1 MNSCSKPGC
10 GNPGAA
16 LLGYDYADRRAV
28 LDDPPDG
35 EISPHAYVLC
45 HRCAEKLTPPRGWV
59 LDDNRAEPPL
69 FLDRIAK
76 ERRGEE
82 LPAAEALPPA
92 EEPRR
97 QQLFFG
103 YSA

>member
-1 MNSCSKPGC
+1 MSPCSKPGC
-10 GNPGAA
+10 ANPGAA

-35 EISPHAYVLC
+35 EISPHVYVLC
-45 HRCAEKLTPPRGWV
+45 TKCAEKLTPPRGWV

-69 FLDRIAK
+69 FLDRMVK
-76 ERRGEE
+76 ERD
-82 LPAAEALPPA
+82 AAAAVEKLPPA

-103 YSA
+103 YTA

>member
-1 MNSCSKPGC
+1 MNTCSKPGC
-10 GNPGAA
+10 ANPGAA
-16 LLGYDYADRRAV
+16 ILGYDYAERRAV

-35 EISPHAYVLC
+35 DVSPHAYVLC
-45 HRCAEKLTPPRGWV
+45 TRCAEKLTPPRGWV
-59 LDDNRAEPPL
+59 LDDNRAAPPL
-69 FLDRIAK
+69 FLDRAK
-76 ERRGEE
+76 ERAA
-82 LPAAEALPPA
+82 PVAAEPLAPP

>member
-1 MNSCSKPGC
+1 MNTCSKPGC
-10 GNPGAA
+10 ANPGAA
-16 LLGYDYADRRAV
+16 ILGYDYAERRAV

-35 EISPHAYVLC
+35 DVSPHAYVLC
-45 HRCAEKLTPPRGWV
+45 TRCAEKLTPPRGWV

-69 FLDRIAK
+69 FLDRAK
-76 ERRGEE
+76 ERAV
-82 LPAAEALPPA
+82 AAAVEPLAPPD
-92 EEPRR
+92 EPRR

>member
-10 GNPGAA
+10 ANPGAA
-16 LLGYDYADRRAV
+16 VLGYDYSQRRAV
-28 LDDPPDG
+28 LDDPDG
-35 EISPHAYVLC
+35 DVSPHAYVLC
-45 HRCAEKLTPPRGWV
+45 TRCAEKLTPPRGWT

-69 FLDRIAK
+69 FLDRLKDRA
-76 ERRGEE
+76 E
-82 LPAAEALPPA
+82 PAAVDAPA
-92 EEPRR
+92 EEPSR

>member
-1 MNSCSKPGC
+1 MNPCSKPGC

-28 LDDPPDG
+28 LDDPPEG
-35 EISPHAYVLC
+35 EVSPHSYVLC
-45 HRCAEKLTPPRGWV
+45 NRCAGKLTPPRGWV
-59 LDDNRAEPPL
+59 LDDHRAAPPL
-69 FLDRIAK
+69 FLDRIA
-76 ERRGEE
+76 ERRSEE
-82 LPAAEALPPA
+82 PAAGETLAPA
-92 EEPRR
+92 EDPRR